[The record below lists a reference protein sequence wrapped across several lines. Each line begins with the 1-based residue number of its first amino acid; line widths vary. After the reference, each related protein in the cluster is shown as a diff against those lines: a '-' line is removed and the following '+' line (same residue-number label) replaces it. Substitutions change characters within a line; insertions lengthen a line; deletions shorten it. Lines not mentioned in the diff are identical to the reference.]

1 MEIHVWSDIACP
13 WCYIGK
19 RSLETALSRL
29 GDPQDVTVIWRSFEL
44 DPGAPAKRDLPMD
57 ELLAKKYHMTMEQVA
72 ATQARITETARSFGL
87 SYDLSN
93 LQSGNTF
100 DAHRLIHFANTC
112 GLGDAM
118 KERLFRAYFEQGQL
132 MSDYDTLVACA
143 TDIGLDGE
151 AAREVLA
158 TGAYADEVRFDEEQA
173 RDNEFSAVPTF
184 VVDGRFAVSGAQDPD
199 VLVTMIERARATA

>member
-19 RSLETALSRL
+19 RSLEVALERL
-29 GDPQDVTVIWRSFEL
+29 DYRDEISVHWRSFEL
-44 DPGAPAKRDLPMD
+44 DPEAPAKRDLPMD
-57 ELLAKKYHMTMEQVA
+57 QLLAKKYHMTMDQVA
-72 ATQARITETARSFGL
+72 ATQARITETAKGFGL
-87 SYDLSN
+87 DYHLSD

-112 GLGDAM
+112 GRGDAM

-132 MSDYDTLVACA
+132 MSDHEVLVACA
-143 TDIGLDGE
+143 TDIGLDGD
-151 AAREVLA
+151 ATREVLA
-158 TGAYADEVRFDEEQA
+158 TGAYGDEVRFDEAQA
-173 RDNEFSAVPTF
+173 NNNDFSAVPTF

-199 VLVTMIERARATA
+199 VLVNMIERARATA